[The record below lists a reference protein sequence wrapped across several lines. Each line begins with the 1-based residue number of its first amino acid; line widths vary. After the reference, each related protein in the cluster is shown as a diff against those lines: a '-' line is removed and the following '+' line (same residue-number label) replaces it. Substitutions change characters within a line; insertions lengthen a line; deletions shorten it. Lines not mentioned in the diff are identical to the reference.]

1 MTPCFTKNYVAPEVL
16 SKQAY
21 DVSCDIWS
29 LGCIMYTMLGGQ
41 TPFHISETDSE
52 EDILKK
58 LNNDDLKLIGGN
70 WDFVSDLA
78 KDLLKQMLTFD
89 VNKRPSA
96 KDGNRKYI
104 RNYGMICVNCVLVL
118 NHDWIKNG
126 HALPNNHNLVAI
138 KDPRSANNVIGTSIN
153 IITHARG
160 AIGELSLKTPQS
172 SGRPIYN
179 MTTNAL

>member
-1 MTPCFTKNYVAPEVL
+1 
-16 SKQAY
+16 
-21 DVSCDIWS
+21 
-29 LGCIMYTMLGGQ
+29 MYTMLGGQ

-96 KDGNRKYI
+96 KD
-104 RNYGMICVNCVLVL
+104 VL

-172 SGRPIYN
+172 SGLFTRRMKKMKLPASLKI
-179 MTTNAL
+179 